1 MKPDLQHFMASSAEA
16 GTTLQEFLAA
26 HLRLSKG
33 KAKAL
38 LDQRVVF
45 VNGRRGWMARHELC
59 GGDEI
64 EVQASAGGATPGAA
78 AAVPPADVLFEDADY
93 LVVNKPAGWPATG
106 PASLES
112 ELRTRRQLP
121 ALAAVH
127 RLDRDTSGCLLLA
140 KSARALE
147 AAIALFGQRAV
158 TKVYHAIAAG
168 RLPDS
173 VHDINVPV
181 DGQPALTRV
190 ERLDTN
196 PRASHLKL
204 NIETGRTHQIRKH
217 LLAVHHPVLG
227 DKAYGGR
234 FQPPGLQQEIPRQM
248 LHASVLAFTQP
259 LTGAPVRCK
268 APLPADFRACLRALR
283 LH

>member
-1 MKPDLQHFMASSAEA
+1 MKPNLQHFLVHPSDGAA
-16 GTTLQEFLAA
+16 TLQEFLAVQ
-26 HLRLSKG
+26 LKLSKG

-45 VNGRRGWMARHELC
+45 VNGRRVWMARHELHA
-59 GGDEI
+59 GDEV
-64 EVQASAGGATPGAA
+64 EVQTPAGHDPAA
-78 AAVPPADVLFEDADY
+78 AARPPDTLYEDDDY
-93 LVVNKPAGWPATG
+93 LVVDKPAGSLAAG
-106 PASLES
+106 PDSVESSLQS
-112 ELRTRRQLP
+112 SRQLP

-127 RLDRDTSGCLLLA
+127 RLDRDTSGCLLFA
-140 KSARALE
+140 KNARALE
-147 AAIALFGQRAV
+147 AAIALFGSRAI

-168 RLPDS
+168 RLPDGI
-173 VHDINVPV
+173 HEIKVPV

-190 ERLDTN
+190 ERLDAN

-234 FQPPGLQQEIPRQM
+234 FQPAGLQQDIPRQM
-248 LHASVLAFTQP
+248 LHSSVLAFTHP
-259 LTGAPVRCK
+259 ATGAAVRCK
-268 APLPADFRACLRALR
+268 APLPEDFRSCLRALR

>member
-1 MKPDLQHFMASSAEA
+1 MESA
-16 GTTLQEFLAA
+16 
-26 HLRLSKG
+26 LR
-33 KAKAL
+33 A
-38 LDQRVVF
+38 Q
-45 VNGRRGWMARHELC
+45 
-59 GGDEI
+59 GG
-64 EVQASAGGATPGAA
+64 
-78 AAVPPADVLFEDADY
+78 
-93 LVVNKPAGWPATG
+93 
-106 PASLES
+106 
-112 ELRTRRQLP
+112 LP

-127 RLDRDTSGCLLLA
+127 RLDRDTSGCLLFA
-140 KSARALE
+140 KNARALA
-147 AAIALFGQRAV
+147 AAIALFGGRAV
-158 TKVYHAIAAG
+158 TKVYHALAAG
-168 RLPDS
+168 RLPDGLRE
-173 VHDINVPV
+173 IKVPV

-190 ERLDTN
+190 ERLDVN

-268 APLPADFRACLRALR
+268 AALPEDFRACLRALR

>member
-1 MKPDLQHFMASSAEA
+1 MKANLQRFTLRPHETGA
-16 GTTLQEFLAA
+16 TLQEFLAA
-26 HLRLSKG
+26 QLRLSKG

-45 VNGRRGWMARHELC
+45 VNGRRVWMARHTLLV
-59 GGDEI
+59 GDEV
-64 EVQASAGGATPGAA
+64 EVQVSAAAPGATAT
-78 AAVPPADVLFEDADY
+78 VPPPDVLFEDADY

-127 RLDRDTSGCLLLA
+127 RLDRDTSGCLLFA
-140 KSARALE
+140 KNARALA
-147 AAIALFGQRAV
+147 AAIALFGRRAV

-168 RLPDS
+168 RLPDD
-173 VHDINVPV
+173 VREINVPV

-190 ERLDTN
+190 ARLDAN

-217 LLAVHHPVLG
+217 LLAVRHPVLG
-227 DKAYGGR
+227 DKTYGGR
-234 FQPPGLQQEIPRQM
+234 FQPPGLQQELPRQM
-248 LHASVLAFTQP
+248 LHAAVLAFTQP
-259 LTGAPVRCK
+259 ITGAPVRCQ
-268 APLPADFRACLRALR
+268 APLPGDFRACLRSLR
-283 LH
+283 LR